1 MSGDG
6 TPPRPDEFMSD
17 AGAGDGMNGEVPPAA
32 GGGGG
37 GWSKRVMNGLLS
49 TEPAD
54 EPAFDRPREVEHVR
68 IGVKKFLNGLLDS
81 AEIGRGRTAL
91 EDFALAGIHALGPDD
106 GDGDDETAA
115 VDGLDNT
122 DVDDRLDDAGP
133 RPDVAEGP

>member
-6 TPPRPDEFMSD
+6 TPPRPDEFMAD
-17 AGAGDGMNGEVPPAA
+17 AGAGDGVGGDVPPDGA
-32 GGGGG
+32 GG

-54 EPAFDRPREVEHVR
+54 EPAFDRPREVEYVR

-91 EDFALAGIHALGPDD
+91 EDFALAGIHAMGP
-106 GDGDDETAA
+106 GDSGDSDETAE
-115 VDGLDNT
+115 VDGLDEA
-122 DVDDRLDDAGP
+122 DPLDEAGP
-133 RPDVAEGP
+133 RPDVSEGP